1 MFKDSTQSIVDLF
14 VTLLVL
20 VVYDFDLS
28 LLGILLFQK
37 LSSSVNS
44 LLSILRI
51 LPNEEAKIECNCNN
65 NIETEPEQTSRLK
78 VLSEVSIKSDSD
90 LWEEVSQDNSNESLH
105 REGNG
110 NVVNVGKLE
119 DVSLTQRVDIVEKSL
134 QNSAEINGL
143 NRYHEILNDIDNSL
157 EGKRYQDTGSG
168 AHVFKYIG
176 PNESREDFSD
186 DKVIVEVKDDISDL
200 VFELDTEVI
209 FKDILDD
216 NRVPIR

>member
-1 MFKDSTQSIVDLF
+1 M
-14 VTLLVL
+14 
-20 VVYDFDLS
+20 
-28 LLGILLFQK
+28 LGILLFQK
-37 LSSSVNS
+37 LGSSVDS

-51 LPNEEAKIECNCNN
+51 LPNEKAKIEGNGNN
-65 NIETEPEQTSRLK
+65 NIETEPEQTSGLK

-105 REGNG
+105 GEGNG

-119 DVSLTQRVDIVEKSL
+119 DVSFTQRVDIVEKSL

-157 EGKRYQDTGSG
+157 EGKGYQDTGSG